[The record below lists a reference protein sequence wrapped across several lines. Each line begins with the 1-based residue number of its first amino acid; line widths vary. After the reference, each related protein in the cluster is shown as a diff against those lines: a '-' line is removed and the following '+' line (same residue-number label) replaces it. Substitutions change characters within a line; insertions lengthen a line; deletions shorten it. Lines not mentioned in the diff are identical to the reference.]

1 MRGAFVGKVKKVLII
16 GGGIGGL
23 STAIALQKKGVQ
35 TEVWEKNSEW
45 NVYGVGII
53 QASNQL
59 RELGVLGVADECLAQ
74 GCEFPGWRFYN
85 AAGDVLNE
93 VPTPRADHYPANNGI
108 SRRDLHQILLD
119 NAIKNGAIVKMGLT
133 FSKIDNRENSVYV
146 ESTEGTSGEYD
157 LLVGADGIRSLVRS
171 EVFGKEYQPNFVG
184 QGGWRYPMAKPEGL
198 EWSGLVY
205 GKKNKAVIVPMGPD
219 SIYITAVSPESLNE
233 RMPEDQLHLMMQDRL
248 KEFGGIVAELR
259 EKIVNPKEVV
269 YRPYEEFLMPS
280 PWYRGRVLLIGDA
293 VHSSPPQLGQGA
305 ALAIEDA
312 VVLADLVAQDYEIDK
327 LLAEFMNQRI
337 GRAKLV
343 VETSVQLLEWE
354 KLEWEGK
361 LDPSINPSATF
372 GQALKKMTEP
382 ILQKE
387 TLEN

>member
-1 MRGAFVGKVKKVLII
+1 MVGEIKKVLII

-35 TEVWEKNSEW
+35 TEVWEKSSEW

-59 RELGVLGVADECLAQ
+59 RELGVLGVADECLAK

-85 AAGDVLNE
+85 AKGEVLTE
-93 VPTPRADHYPANNGI
+93 VPTPRADNYPANNGV
-108 SRRDLHQILLD
+108 SRRDLHHILLD
-119 NAIKNGAIVKMGLT
+119 HAVKYGAIVKMGIT
-133 FSKIDNRENSVYV
+133 FSKIENREDCVYV

-157 LLVGADGIRSLVRS
+157 LVVGADGIRSQVRS
-171 EVFGKEYQPNFVG
+171 KVFGEEYQPNFVG

-198 EWSGLVY
+198 EWGGLVY
-205 GKKNKAVIVPMGPD
+205 GEKNKAVIVPMGPD
-219 SIYITAVSPESLNE
+219 SIYLTAVSPEA
-233 RMPEDQLHLMMQDRL
+233 RDAHMPADQLHLLMRDRL

-259 EKIVNPKEVV
+259 EKIVDPKQVV
-269 YRPYEEFLMPS
+269 YRPYEEILMPS

-312 VVLADLVAQDYEIDK
+312 VVLAELVAREKDIDR
-327 LLAEFMNQRI
+327 LLAKFMEQRI
-337 GRAKLV
+337 ARSKLV
-343 VETSVQLLEWE
+343 VETSVNLVEWE
-354 KLEWEGK
+354 KLAWEGK

-387 TLEN
+387 SLEN